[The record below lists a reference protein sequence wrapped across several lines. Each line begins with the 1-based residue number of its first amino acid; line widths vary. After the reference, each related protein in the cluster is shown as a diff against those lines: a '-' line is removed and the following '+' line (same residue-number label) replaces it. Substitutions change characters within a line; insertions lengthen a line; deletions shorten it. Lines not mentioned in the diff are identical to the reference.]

1 MESTAQ
7 SPAAPRSGTPAGRR
21 RVVLTGL
28 GAISSIGTGIEEYT
42 AGLRSG
48 RSGARPITRFDT
60 EGFGQNIACEVPDF
74 EPERW
79 IHRVPLQDIGRAGQF
94 AVAAARMAVDD
105 AGLTEDDLGERQA
118 VISVG
123 TTDGESHDIG
133 LLVEQELAAG
143 SPKAIDPV
151 LSRRINAGRLS
162 TAIARELRMPNVEP
176 TTITTAC
183 AAGNYSI
190 GYGLDAIRSGEV
202 DIALCG
208 GADAVCRKA
217 FALFKRFG
225 ALTPDVVRPFDRD
238 RQGILTG
245 EGAGILVLESLDSA
259 LSRGAR
265 IHAEVLGY
273 GLSCDAAHA
282 TAPNRDGIARGI
294 RLALADAGVERDEVD
309 FISAH
314 GTGTKAND
322 RTESAA
328 ILDVY
333 GDAPPP
339 TVAVKSMLGHSMGAA
354 SALAAIACSI
364 AITDQ
369 FIPPT
374 INHRET
380 DPECPLDVVPNRAVD
395 AEVRIVENN
404 SSAFAGNNAVLILGT
419 YGERDR

>member
-1 MESTAQ
+1 MSTAQ
-7 SPAAPRSGTPAGRR
+7 SPAASQAPAPTDRR
-21 RVVLTGL
+21 RVVLTGM
-28 GAISSIGTGIEEYT
+28 GAISSIGTGVGEYT
-42 AGLRSG
+42 EGLRTG

-60 EGFGQNIACEVPDF
+60 EGFGQNVACEVPDF

-79 IHRVPLQDIGRAGQF
+79 IRNVPLDDMGRAGQF

-105 AGLTEDDLGERQA
+105 AGLTEADLGERQA

-123 TTDGESHDIG
+123 TTDGESHDIAV
-133 LLVEQELAAG
+133 LLEQELAAG
-143 SPKAIDPV
+143 DPEAMDPV
-151 LSRRINAGRLS
+151 LSRRINAGRLT

-190 GYGLDAIRSGEV
+190 GYGLDSIRSGDV

-225 ALTPDVVRPFDRD
+225 ALTPDVVRPFDKD

-245 EGAGILVLESLDSA
+245 EGAGILVLESLESA
-259 LSRGAR
+259 LARGAH
-265 IHAEVLGY
+265 IYAEVLGY
-273 GLSCDAAHA
+273 GLSCDANHP
-282 TAPNRDGIARGI
+282 TAPDRDGIARGI
-294 RLALADAGVERDEVD
+294 RLALDDAGVEQEEID

-328 ILDVY
+328 IVDVY
-333 GDAPPP
+333 GDKAPR

-354 SALAAIACSI
+354 SALGAIACGL
-364 AITDQ
+364 AIEHG

-380 DPECPLDVVPNRAVD
+380 DPECPLDVVPNQAVD
-395 AEVRIVENN
+395 ADVRIVQNN
-404 SSAFAGNNAVLILGT
+404 SSAFAGNNAILILGT
-419 YGERDR
+419 YGERVRP

>member
-1 MESTAQ
+1 MSTAT
-7 SPAAPRSGTPAGRR
+7 ARR
-21 RVVLTGL
+21 RVVLTGF
-28 GAISSIGTGIEEYT
+28 GVISSIGTGVEEYT

-60 EGFGQNIACEVPDF
+60 EGFGQNTACEVPDF
-74 EPERW
+74 EPGRW
-79 IHRVPLQDIGRAGQF
+79 IHNVPLDDMGRAGQY

-118 VISVG
+118 VITVG
-123 TTDGESHDIG
+123 TTDGESHDIAV
-133 LLVEQELAAG
+133 LLEQELAAG
-143 SPKAIDPV
+143 DPEAMDPV

-162 TAIARELRMPNVEP
+162 TVIARELRMPNVEA
-176 TTITTAC
+176 TTVTTAC

-190 GYGLDAIRSGEV
+190 GYGLDSIRSGEV

-225 ALTPDVVRPFDRD
+225 ALTPDVVRPFDKD

-245 EGAGILVLESLDSA
+245 EGAGILVLESLESA
-259 LSRGAR
+259 LARGAR

-273 GLSCDAAHA
+273 GLSCDAAHP

-294 RLALADAGVERDEVD
+294 RLALDDAGVKQEEID

-322 RTESAA
+322 KTEAAA
-328 ILDVY
+328 IVDVY
-333 GDAPPP
+333 GDAPPR

-354 SALAAIACSI
+354 SALGAIACGL
-364 AITDQ
+364 AIEHG

-380 DPECPLDVVPNRAVD
+380 DPDCPLDVVPNAAVEAD
-395 AEVRIVENN
+395 VRIVQNN

-419 YGERDR
+419 YGE

>member
-1 MESTAQ
+1 MSTAQ
-7 SPAAPRSGTPAGRR
+7 SPPAPPARAPANRR
-21 RVVLTGL
+21 RAVLTGL
-28 GAISSIGTGIEEYT
+28 GAISSIGTGVEELT
-42 AGLRSG
+42 AALRAG
-48 RSGARPITRFDT
+48 RSGAGPITRFDT
-60 EGFGQNIACEVPDF
+60 TGFGHNTACEVREF

-79 IHRVPLQDIGRAGQF
+79 IRNVPLDDMGRAGQF
-94 AVAAARMAVDD
+94 AVAAARMAVVD
-105 AGLTEDDLGERQA
+105 AGLSEADLRERQA
-118 VISVG
+118 LISVG

-143 SPKAIDPV
+143 DPEAMDPV

-162 TAIARELRMPNVEP
+162 TVIARELRMPNVEA

-217 FALFKRFG
+217 YLTFKRFG
-225 ALTPDVVRPFDRD
+225 ALTPDVVRPFDKN
-238 RQGILTG
+238 RQGILTS
-245 EGAGILVLESLDSA
+245 EGAGILVLESLESA
-259 LSRGAR
+259 LAR
-265 IHAEVLGY
+265 DAHIYAEVLGY
-273 GLSCDAAHA
+273 GLSCDANHA
-282 TAPNRDGIARGI
+282 TAPDRVGIARGI
-294 RLALADAGVERDEVD
+294 RLALDDAGVKKEEID

-333 GDAPPP
+333 GDAPPR
-339 TVAVKSMLGHSMGAA
+339 TVALKSMLGHAMGAA
-354 SALAAIACSI
+354 SALGAIACSL
-364 AITDQ
+364 AIEHG

-374 INHRET
+374 IHHRET
-380 DPECPLDVVPNRAVD
+380 DPACPLDVVPNHAID
-395 AEVRIVENN
+395 ADVRLVQNN
-404 SSAFAGNNAVLILGT
+404 SSAFAGNNAILILGT
-419 YGERDR
+419 YGE

>member
-1 MESTAQ
+1 MTTTASTD
-7 SPAAPRSGTPAGRR
+7 RAGQR
-21 RVVLTGL
+21 RVVVTGF
-28 GAISSIGTGIEEYT
+28 GVISSIGTGVEEYT
-42 AGLRSG
+42 EGLKAG

-60 EGFGQNIACEVPDF
+60 EGFGQNTACEVPDF

-79 IHRVPLQDIGRAGQF
+79 IRNLPSGHVGRAGQF
-94 AVAAARMAVDD
+94 AVAAARMAVED
-105 AGLTEDDLGERQA
+105 AGLSEDDLADRPA
-118 VISVG
+118 VITVG
-123 TTDGESHDIG
+123 TTDGESHDIAV
-133 LLVEQELAAG
+133 LLEQELAAG
-143 SPKAIDPV
+143 DPEGMDPV
-151 LSRRINAGRLS
+151 LARRIYAGRLS
-162 TAIARELRMPNVEP
+162 TAIARELRMPNVEA
-176 TTITTAC
+176 TTVTTAC

-202 DIALCG
+202 DLALCG

-225 ALTPDVVRPFDRD
+225 ALSPDVVRPFDKD
-238 RQGILTG
+238 RGGILTG
-245 EGAGILVLESLDSA
+245 EGAGILVLESLEPA
-259 LSRGAR
+259 LARGAR

-273 GLSCDAAHA
+273 GLSCDAAHP

-294 RLALADAGVERDEVD
+294 RLALDDAGVKRQEVD

-322 RTESAA
+322 STETAA

-333 GDAPPP
+333 GDAPPR

-354 SALAAIACSI
+354 SALGAIACGL
-364 AITDQ
+364 AIEHG

-380 DPECPLDVVPNRAVD
+380 DPDCPLDVVPNEAVTAD
-395 AEVRIVENN
+395 VRIVQNN

-419 YGERDR
+419 YGEKVRA